1 MRRPSAPAFSCS
13 CRNRSALRIDRP
25 GPRRP
30 VRASIRHRGPARG
43 RWPTANPNTSPSRAL
58 ARSGRMRHNH
68 PQKISAPMR
77 PGRTYMR
84 RILLGMILC
93 CAAMPALTAEE
104 DIVLRG
110 MGSFHVGGRVAE
122 VSGKPVRMIVRQ
134 PGGPLTKLD
143 PNGQYM
149 VEQMYVQYFLPK
161 QRKGKLPLLMWHGGG
176 LTGVT
181 YESTPDGREGWLN
194 LFVRKG
200 WDVYV
205 SDAVERGRAGF
216 APPDVWTSEPTFL
229 TYADPF
235 ERFRIGDGEGSW
247 NPDPAKRRVLPGSQF
262 PVEAYDNYM
271 KQSVPRWLT
280 TDDAIIAAYVAL
292 VDKVCPCVLLLHSQ
306 GGAFG
311 FKVAEQ
317 RPDKVKAI
325 VAVESATAGN
335 LDKAAALKN
344 TPVLMLFGDYVDEHP
359 RWANFKKIDLAYA
372 DAVRAGGGTVDV
384 INLPDL
390 GIKGNSH
397 MLMQDKNNAEI
408 ADVIQK
414 WLVGKGLVE

>member
-1 MRRPSAPAFSCS
+1 
-13 CRNRSALRIDRP
+13 
-25 GPRRP
+25 
-30 VRASIRHRGPARG
+30 
-43 RWPTANPNTSPSRAL
+43 
-58 ARSGRMRHNH
+58 
-68 PQKISAPMR
+68 
-77 PGRTYMR
+77 MR
-84 RILLGMILC
+84 RILLGMIFC

-134 PGGPLTKLD
+134 PGGPQTKLD

-194 LFVRKG
+194 MFVRKG

-216 APPDVWTSEPTFL
+216 ASPDVWPSEPTFL

-235 ERFRIGDGEGSW
+235 ERFRIGAGEGSW
-247 NPDPAKRRVLPGSQF
+247 NPDPAKRKVLPGSQF

-271 KQSVPRWLT
+271 KQSVPRWLS

-311 FKVAEQ
+311 FKVAEL

-335 LDKAAALKN
+335 LDKAAALKG
-344 TPVLMLFGDYVDEHP
+344 TPVLMLFGDYVDQHP
-359 RWANFKKIDLAYA
+359 RWATFKKIDLAYA

-414 WLVGKGLVE
+414 WLAGKGLME

>member
-1 MRRPSAPAFSCS
+1 MRRLLTRWLPGA
-13 CRNRSALRIDRP
+13 ALGLVAI
-25 GPRRP
+25 
-30 VRASIRHRGPARG
+30 
-43 RWPTANPNTSPSRAL
+43 TAAL
-58 ARSGRMRHNH
+58 A
-68 PQKISAPMR
+68 A
-77 PGRTYMR
+77 
-84 RILLGMILC
+84 
-93 CAAMPALTAEE
+93 E

-110 MGSFHVGGRVAE
+110 MGSFHIGGRIVE
-122 VSGKPVRMIVRQ
+122 VSGKPVRMITRQ

-161 QRKGKLPLLMWHGGG
+161 NRKGKLPLLMWHGGG

-181 YESTPDGREGWLN
+181 FESTPDGREGWIN
-194 LFVRKG
+194 IFIRKG
-200 WDVYV
+200 WDVYN
-205 SDAVERGRAGF
+205 SDAVERGRSGF
-216 APPDVWTSEPTFL
+216 ASPDVWPSEPTFL

-247 NPDPAKRRVLPGSQF
+247 NADPAKRRVLPGNQF
-262 PVEAYDNYM
+262 PVEAYENYM

-292 VDKVCPCVLLLHSQ
+292 VDKICPCVILVHSQ

-317 RPDKVKAI
+317 RPDKVKAM
-325 VAVESATAGN
+325 VAIESATAGIVAN
-335 LDKAAALKN
+335 AGALKN
-344 TPVLMLFGDYVDEHP
+344 TPVLMVFGDYVDQHP
-359 RWANFKKIDLAYA
+359 RWAKFKKIDLEYA
-372 DAVRAGGGTVDV
+372 AAVRAGGGKVDV
-384 INLPDL
+384 INLPEL

-397 MLMQDKNNAEI
+397 MLMQDKNNAQI

-414 WLVGKGLVE
+414 WLVGKGLSN